1 MKKQYAILMAATFLG
16 LAFIGQAE
24 ARDQIRIVGS
34 STVYPFSSY
43 TAEALGSTTKFKTP
57 VVESTG
63 SGGGMKLFCAGTGM
77 NTPDITN
84 ASRRMKSTE
93 YKKCQENGVKDI
105 TEIVVG
111 YDGIAIAQSKTAAA
125 IDLTRKELLLAVAA
139 KVPNKDESALVN
151 NPYYYWNEINARL
164 PHRKITIYGPPTSSG
179 TRDAFEDMILKHNTK
194 HWKVY
199 NDAGFKNFHAIRQ
212 DGVYVP
218 SGEND
223 NLIVRKLTKDTTA
236 LGIFGYSY
244 LAENTDKI
252 SAATVEGVAPAPET
266 VQDGSYKLSRSLY
279 FYIKQSHIRKVPG
292 ILEYANLFMNERM
305 IGDEGE
311 CTDIGLIP
319 LPKEMRDHYRSH
331 LKSLVRMKPEDF
343 EKKQ

>member
-1 MKKQYAILMAATFLG
+1 MKKIILATTVTLLVAAGT
-16 LAFIGQAE
+16 AQ
-24 ARDQIRIVGS
+24 ARDQIKIVGS

-43 TAEALGSTTKFKTP
+43 VAEAIGSTTKFKTP

-63 SGGGMKLFCAGTGM
+63 SGGGMKLFCAGNGM
-77 NTPDITN
+77 DTPDITN
-84 ASRRMKSTE
+84 ASRRMKAKE
-93 YKKCQENGVKDI
+93 FKKCQKNGVKYI
-105 TEIVVG
+105 TEMVVG
-111 YDGIAIAQSKTAAA
+111 YDGIAIAQSKNAAP
-125 IDLTRKELLLAVAA
+125 INLTRKELLLAVAS
-139 KVPNKDESALVN
+139 KVPNKDESGLIE
-151 NPYYYWNEINARL
+151 NPYHFWDEINPKL

-199 NDAGFKNFHAIRQ
+199 NDAGFKKFHEIRQ

-223 NLIVRKLTKDTTA
+223 NLIVQKLTKDTAA

-252 SAATVEGVAPAPET
+252 AAATIEGVAPAPET

-279 FYIKQSHIRKVPG
+279 FYIKQSHIKKVPG
-292 ILEYANLFMNERM
+292 MLEYANLFMSEQM
-305 IGDEGE
+305 IGDDGE

-319 LPKEMRDHYRSH
+319 LPKSLRDEYRAD
-331 LKSLVRMKPEDF
+331 LKALKRLKADDL
-343 EKKQ
+343 KKK